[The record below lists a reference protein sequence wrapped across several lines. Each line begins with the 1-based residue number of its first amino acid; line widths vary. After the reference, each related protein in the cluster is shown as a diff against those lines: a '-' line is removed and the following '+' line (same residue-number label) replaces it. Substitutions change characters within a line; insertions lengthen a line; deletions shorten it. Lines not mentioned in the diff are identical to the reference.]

1 MAGRPEANKALEA
14 HAEYWSKQLKAGR
27 AILAGGRD
35 DDYWDNV
42 ALIVFETD
50 SLEQA
55 KRWQRT
61 TLS

>member
-1 MAGRPEANKALEA
+1 LVEATEG
-14 HAEYWSKQLKAGR
+14 AGR
-27 AILAGGRD
+27 AILAGGMD
-35 DDYWDNV
+35 DHYWDNV

-61 TLS
+61 PLS